1 MLIVSLGKHVAHLE
15 DLHFY
20 RPLPQI
26 KITETRGPNT
36 PPKSKQTETKQNIA
50 LQGKTMPYV
59 LLQ

>member
-1 MLIVSLGKHVAHLE
+1 MFTIPLAE

-26 KITETRGPNT
+26 KITETRSPNT

>member
-1 MLIVSLGKHVAHLE
+1 MFTIPLAE